1 MKKILLA
8 TVLSVAGIAQVQA
21 ASYNIYFYDGNPE
34 KGEVTITFS
43 GFCSGQITDTVSSV
57 SANASDDPMN
67 NYSDAGAHASSLN
80 MDLSNSFYGESV
92 GASTSIS
99 TKKGTLAIA
108 LKDSSHYGLSE
119 NLYRV
124 HSSGQSSTVTC
135 KNGQTLQALLNDI
148 GWGLSF
154 VGDKTLSNNA
164 SFTLK
169 GKAEPFDYKYA
180 QTVSGYVDLP
190 AVCKNTGTFTSTA
203 NIATDTFQST
213 CKMVNKIKVK
223 MSIKAS
229 GKIYYN

>member
-1 MKKILLA
+1 
-8 TVLSVAGIAQVQA
+8 
-21 ASYNIYFYDGNPE
+21 
-34 KGEVTITFS
+34 
-43 GFCSGQITDTVSSV
+43 
-57 SANASDDPMN
+57 
-67 NYSDAGAHASSLN
+67 

-119 NLYRV
+119 DLDRV

-135 KNGQTLQALLNDI
+135 KNGQTLQELMNDI

-154 VGDKTLSNNA
+154 VWDKTLSNNA

-180 QTVSGYVDLP
+180 QTVSGYVDVP

-229 GKIYYN
+229 GKIYYD